1 MRDPRPIIAILVKA
15 PRPGDVKTRLAA
27 EMGHESAARLA
38 RAFFEDTLST
48 AVAVTDAR
56 VAVVVAGDPALLPT
70 LPAAVS
76 VWPQGEGELGARME
90 RALRRALAEA
100 PRAIVIGTDAP
111 GLPPA
116 LLLSAVR
123 ATACDAVLGPADDG
137 GFYLLGVDRCPSG
150 LLEALPW
157 SSASTLASTQA
168 RLEDR
173 GYRVHVLPSWF
184 DVDTPA
190 DLARLRR
197 SLAAGEMRA
206 PRTEALLRDGIG

>member
-1 MRDPRPIIAILVKA
+1 MKA

-27 EMGHESAARLA
+27 EMGHERAARLA

-56 VAVVVAGDPALLPT
+56 VVVVVAGDPALLPA
-70 LPAAVS
+70 LPAEVS
-76 VWPQGEGELGARME
+76 LWPQGEGDLGGRME
-90 RALRRALAEA
+90 RALQRALAEA

-111 GLPPA
+111 GLPAA
-116 LLLSAVR
+116 LLGSAVR
-123 ATACDAVLGPADDG
+123 ATDCDAVLGPADDG

-150 LLEALPW
+150 LLDDLPW
-157 SSASTLASTQA
+157 SSESTLACTQA
-168 RLEDR
+168 RLEGR

-206 PRTEALLRDGIG
+206 PRTHALLGEDIG